1 MTTMSSVSRSSRG
14 RAAQVVPTIDVA
26 HREDLEAALDLLRAE
41 LALEARLRDGEP
53 QPDEE
58 LLQRAVRAHLG
69 ELGAALGEWEARLER
84 ARLAPAGL
92 WSWLGEQ
99 AATLGVSEPPFL
111 LGPLVDTL
119 AMLIVERARGWELD
133 LGYELALHRLDD
145 RFDGERHASLY
156 LGDRMLAR
164 VALAEGAAG
173 EAAVLD
179 AERRLQELFDLAR
192 VSGPAR
198 EISDS
203 RDSLLA
209 LKQHLLGGL
218 KHDARRSTLRFT
230 SACPICVKPV

>member
-1 MTTMSSVSRSSRG
+1 MTTMSGIYRPGRR
-14 RAAQVVPTIDVA
+14 RAAQVVPMIDAA
-26 HREDLEAALDLLRAE
+26 HREDLEAALALLRAE
-41 LALEARLRDGEP
+41 LALEARLRDGELR
-53 QPDEE
+53 PDEE
-58 LLQRAVRAHLG
+58 LLQQAVRAHLG
-69 ELGAALGEWEARLER
+69 ELGVALGEWEARLER

-92 WSWLGEQ
+92 WSWLGE
-99 AATLGVSEPPFL
+99 AAAELGVSEPPFL

-119 AMLIVERARGWELD
+119 AMLIVERARSWELD

-164 VALAEGAAG
+164 VALGEGAAA
-173 EAAVLD
+173 EAAVHD
-179 AERRLQELFDLAR
+179 AERRLQALFDVAR

-218 KHDARRSTLRFT
+218 TIDAQPSTLSFT
-230 SACPICVKPV
+230 SACPICVRPV